1 MEWEGSHGSWGVREM
16 AAQVL
21 PCLGSVSAWGCRVSV
36 HWVVTQVDVLLA
48 EEGGEEALNAS
59 DGTESLPLTD
69 AEAWTNGSSWPGP
82 CNSPVESM
90 CMPQLRFKYR
100 I

>member
-1 MEWEGSHGSWGVREM
+1 MCFLSWVREM

-21 PCLGSVSAWGCRVSV
+21 SQMGSVSAWACRESV
-36 HWVVTQVDVLLA
+36 HWVIIQIDVLLT
-48 EEGGEEALNAS
+48 EEGGGGLNAS
-59 DGTESLPLTD
+59 DEKESLPLTD
-69 AEAWTNGSSWPGP
+69 AEAWTNGSPWPGP

-90 CMPQLRFKYR
+90 YMPQLRFKYR